1 MFKRVLTAM
10 VSVLLMFSLIVIPSA
25 EDVNAEWNVKEL
37 SYRKNVTVY
46 KFANHNDEVDENVY
60 GIDLGKRDDKAKKVT
75 FTVSKKGVIAPI
87 SWTSGY
93 AVFAAKKTGKT
104 VLTIKIKNK
113 NGTSKKYKV
122 NMTVKKYVSPIN
134 SISIGKKTYKNKK
147 LWKNLY
153 ISHSYTSKTAKVTI
167 KPRKG
172 WKVSKLSYNAWYEG
186 DDEELI
192 ENGDISKSYKNNDV
206 ITFRNSDDYTE
217 WINFTMTEKATGFRL
232 DYQIE
237 LFRR

>member
-1 MFKRVLTAM
+1 MFKRALTAM

-25 EDVNAEWNVKEL
+25 EDVNADWNVKEL

-46 KFANHNDEVDENVY
+46 KLANHDESVY

-75 FTVSKKGVIAPI
+75 FTVSKKGVIEPI

-93 AVFAAKKTGKT
+93 AVFAAEKPGKT
-104 VLTIKIKNK
+104 VLTIKIKHK

-134 SISIGKKTYKNKK
+134 SIRIGKKTYKNKK
-147 LWKNLY
+147 LWKDLFM
-153 ISHSYTSKTAKVTI
+153 SHSYTNKTAKVTI

-172 WKVSKLSYNAWYEG
+172 WKVSKLRYTAWYEG
-186 DDEELI
+186 DDEELM
-192 ENGDISKSYKNNDV
+192 ENGDISKSYKNNAV
-206 ITFRNSDDYTE
+206 ITFRNSDDYSE
-217 WINFTMTEKATGFRL
+217 WISFTMTEKSTGFRL
-232 DYQIE
+232 NYQID
-237 LFRR
+237 LSRR